1 MDQEYQEE
9 FDYYVEV
16 NEELTVNL
24 TDWVYDNII
33 NRTILE
39 LEKDMAYDLV
49 DFIQE
54 GRRENAGFLSFIHL
68 DSDNYKR
75 LIRYIRRAFNN
86 SNINIKPTVFKAKQY
101 KVFISEYRD
110 LINVLFSDER
120 FLDNPL

>member
-68 DSDNYKR
+68 DSYNYKR

-86 SNINIKPTVFKAKQY
+86 SSIRQTVFKAKQY
-101 KVFISEYRD
+101 KIFMDEYRD